1 MVDTETKISPPW
13 ERPCPDSLKISCPD
27 AAVPEGKTVHC
38 FYRKDGICTFWE
50 QAWAIPAAWEKVF
63 DGDPDKDQ
71 ALRAIDTFREPCL
84 IEMEKRDEACA
95 GFHIPFEKGWQDCE
109 NCNNSLCPYEGQ
121 RFYIGDELAWM
132 REGYYVG
139 FNRVIPIT
147 WAQLAEEW
155 YADNAQPFKLLRRVM
170 RRLTDK
176 LSWWRHGI
184 WRWWYLRHHK
194 AGGVEVDLD
203 F

>member
-1 MVDTETKISPPW
+1 MIDTQIKHKCEETFS
-13 ERPCPDSLKISCPD
+13 
-27 AAVPEGKTVHC
+27 C
-38 FYRKDGICTFWE
+38 FYRKDGLCTFWE
-50 QAWAIPAAWEKVF
+50 QAEAIPAVWEKVF
-63 DGDPDKDQ
+63 DEDPDDDE
-71 ALRAIDTFREPCL
+71 ALRDIDTFREPCL
-84 IEMEKRDEACA
+84 IEMEKRDFACA

-109 NCNNSLCPYEGQ
+109 NCNNSLCLYERR

-132 REGYYVG
+132 RALPVSGHNSRP
-139 FNRVIPIT
+139 FPLPK
-147 WAQLAEEW
+147 ALMLLA
-155 YADNAQPFKLLRRVM
+155 AMILVFRRGKRRVM

-176 LSWWRHGI
+176 FFWWRHGI